1 MSQPHPLR
9 ERSVAWTIERS
20 SCATAWLAFALIAA
34 PIAAQDQEP
43 DVPAVRDGR
52 EAPVIEPRRVV
63 AVEPS
68 HEVETAEDALPR
80 TALIREGAYLVDA
93 VGRLAREPE
102 SGAWLLRIEQAPH
115 DDAPS
120 KHLVVL
126 PCERLQH
133 MQRVAQA
140 TELDVVFQFTG
151 RVFVFDNLNY
161 VLPLDATRLERYEQ
175 PIDEPPSA
183 SRSGGGDEGEANAD
197 ETPLVPP
204 GATAQDVID
213 RLRRDIPLPRSL
225 DAAPL
230 EPTPVDGSQTPDPD
244 GSIDAPMEEGTLITL
259 RRGRV
264 QRHAAGG
271 WMFVFDAD
279 ANGLADPPLVL
290 LPCLLLEKMREDSLN
305 ASRGDGLIVTGE
317 VFAYQGRNLLLPTM
331 YRVER
336 LRANIH

>member
-1 MSQPHPLR
+1 MTQPHPSH

-20 SCATAWLAFALIAA
+20 FCATAWLAFALVGA
-34 PIAAQDQEP
+34 PIAAQDEEP
-43 DVPAVRDGR
+43 AVPAVRDGR
-52 EAPVIEPRRVV
+52 EAPVIEPRSV
-63 AVEPS
+63 ASVSPT
-68 HEVETAEDALPR
+68 HEIDASEDAWPR

-115 DDAPS
+115 DDAPP

-140 TELDVVFQFTG
+140 SELDVLFQFTG

-161 VLPLDATRLERYEQ
+161 VLPLDATRLDRYEE
-175 PIDEPPSA
+175 PIDEPTSA
-183 SRSGGGDEGEANAD
+183 SEGDGEAAD
-197 ETPLVPP
+197 SDAPLVPP

-213 RLRRDIPLPRSL
+213 RIRRDIPLPRSL
-225 DAAPL
+225 DTASPVAP
-230 EPTPVDGSQTPDPD
+230 EEDDSETRDPA
-244 GSIDAPMEEGTLITL
+244 GSIDAPMDEGTLITL

-317 VFAYQGRNLLLPTM
+317 ILAYHGRNFLLPTM